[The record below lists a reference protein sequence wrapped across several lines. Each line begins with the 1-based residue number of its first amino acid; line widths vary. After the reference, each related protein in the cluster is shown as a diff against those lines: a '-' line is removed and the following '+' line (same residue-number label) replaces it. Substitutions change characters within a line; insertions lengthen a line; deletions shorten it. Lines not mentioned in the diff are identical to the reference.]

1 MKNRVCVHDTDG
13 RECVVVGIPKAS
25 DSFVFLGKRNQES
38 GGDVAESLWKETK
51 AQLRSEVN
59 FSPGSRHPWGV
70 QRPSGSTRTYTAFF
84 FFFFNVGLFFFF
96 LVFIDFLIIL
106 LCFTFWAMRHVES

>member
-1 MKNRVCVHDTDG
+1 MKSRVCVHDTDG

-38 GGDVAESLWKETK
+38 GEDVAESLWKEMK
-51 AQLRSEVN
+51 AQLSSELN
-59 FSPGSRHPWGV
+59 FCPGSRHPEVYKDLQEV
-70 QRPSGSTRTYTAFF
+70 QGHIQLF

-96 LVFIDFLIIL
+96 FFSLY
-106 LCFTFWAMRHVES
+106 

>member
-1 MKNRVCVHDTDG
+1 MWKAECVESRVCVHDTDG

-84 FFFFNVGLFFFF
+84 FFFLMWVFFFF
-96 LVFIDFLIIL
+96 
-106 LCFTFWAMRHVES
+106 